1 MYQNLVIRGAKG
13 ACKCF
18 NIPHKDN
25 MVWACRA
32 LTESITARNSLNF
45 PSATILTKLLYYSRH
60 FDHETQYD
68 SSPNL

>member
-1 MYQNLVIRGAKG
+1 MYQNLVIRGAKE

-32 LTESITARNSLNF
+32 LTESITTRNSLNF
-45 PSATILTKLLYYSRH
+45 PSATILTKLL
-60 FDHETQYD
+60 
-68 SSPNL
+68 